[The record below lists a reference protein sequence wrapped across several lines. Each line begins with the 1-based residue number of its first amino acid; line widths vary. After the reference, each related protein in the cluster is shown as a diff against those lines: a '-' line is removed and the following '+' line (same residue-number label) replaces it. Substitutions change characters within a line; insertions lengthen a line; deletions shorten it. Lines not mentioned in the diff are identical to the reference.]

1 PDSLLPD
8 TSLCKTA
15 ERRPMPLGVI
25 LSEVSNAN
33 EIEGSRTA
41 DELARSPEDQRDE
54 GSSSR
59 KRSRYR
65 FPVREALLSFAMLS
79 LKEVSACEFSS
90 PSGPRVRVHR
100 AQGIQIWRTQRTECR
115 RRPDYPVWQLDARSD
130 RRAGR

>member
-65 FPVREALLSFAMLS
+65 SAFAKRFLVLQCSPTGRRRRAARRMRVGGIVANLSEIAVHAMRATMS
-79 LKEVSACEFSS
+79 PIAEVS
-90 PSGPRVRVHR
+90 
-100 AQGIQIWRTQRTECR
+100 
-115 RRPDYPVWQLDARSD
+115 
-130 RRAGR
+130 